1 MTKNGWRRALLVSV
15 IGVLLGTLPGSAGAA
30 GFQLFEQNASGL
42 GNAYAGQ
49 AAAAEDASAIYFN
62 PAGLTRLPR
71 GQVVGAL
78 HLIKPSITFNND
90 GSCTPYV
97 GTGVGTSTCPFGPH
111 GNLGHVAGGDGGDA
125 GDLSVVPNAYL
136 SWEILPST
144 GWLGIGVNVPFG
156 LQTEWE
162 ADWVGRFQAIKS
174 VVETININPT
184 VAWKINQVLSIGAG
198 ISAQRLDAELSQA
211 VSYRAVALSTGI
223 GAIIAGTPG
232 GAEGVLNLSADD
244 WAWGWNVGVMVHISP
259 AIRLGLAY
267 RSRLKFTVT
276 GDATFGNRPAALSA
290 VPNVADTNVEA
301 DITLPDTVSVA
312 VAYQPHPQLQ
322 FLVDY
327 TWTGW
332 DAIQDVTVVRTSGP
346 LHGQPLTNVA
356 LRFENSWRVGVGA
369 NYQLT
374 PQWKLRG
381 GIAFDTS
388 PVQDAFRTP
397 RLPDEDRTWLATG
410 AQWAFA
416 PYAALDFGLAYL
428 FVKDASSRLVNQET
442 ATSIP
447 RGSLVG
453 NYEANVWILGAQMRW
468 SF

>member
-136 SWEILPST
+136 SWEVLPST

-184 VAWKINQVLSIGAG
+184 VAWKINQVLSVGAG

-211 VSYRAVALSTGI
+211 VSYRAVALSYRYWGDYCRH
-223 GAIIAGTPG
+223 AGG
-232 GAEGVLNLSADD
+232 GRRGLEPLRR
-244 WAWGWNVGVMVHISP
+244 
-259 AIRLGLAY
+259 RLGVGLERRCYGAY
-267 RSRLKFTVT
+267 QS
-276 GDATFGNRPAALSA
+276 GNPAGPCL
-290 VPNVADTNVEA
+290 
-301 DITLPDTVSVA
+301 SVA
-312 VAYQPHPQLQ
+312 P
-322 FLVDY
+322 
-327 TWTGW
+327 
-332 DAIQDVTVVRTSGP
+332 
-346 LHGQPLTNVA
+346 
-356 LRFENSWRVGVGA
+356 
-369 NYQLT
+369 
-374 PQWKLRG
+374 
-381 GIAFDTS
+381 
-388 PVQDAFRTP
+388 
-397 RLPDEDRTWLATG
+397 
-410 AQWAFA
+410 
-416 PYAALDFGLAYL
+416 
-428 FVKDASSRLVNQET
+428 
-442 ATSIP
+442 
-447 RGSLVG
+447 
-453 NYEANVWILGAQMRW
+453 
-468 SF
+468 